1 MYNLIKEIRGQELEG
16 LAEML
21 KKRILSFDENFDG
34 MMDFRL
40 HHQNK
45 RFVHF
50 LLARIT
56 DYIERQSGYPSKFQ
70 YYVNDRTTRSG
81 TLKPFEI
88 EHIWSDKFDD
98 HRDEFSQR
106 EDFVEYGNLLGA
118 LILLPKG
125 INQSYGADSYQKKL
139 NYYCRENLL
148 AQSLSQ
154 LCYEKNPPFLNFI
167 ESSGLQFKAHNL
179 FKKEDITGRHLLY
192 KKICE
197 QIWDIKGFDELVKS
211 EYKIH

>member
-56 DYIERQSGYPSKFQ
+56 DYIERQSGYPS
-70 YYVNDRTTRSG
+70 
-81 TLKPFEI
+81 
-88 EHIWSDKFDD
+88 
-98 HRDEFSQR
+98 
-106 EDFVEYGNLLGA
+106 
-118 LILLPKG
+118 
-125 INQSYGADSYQKKL
+125 
-139 NYYCRENLL
+139 
-148 AQSLSQ
+148 
-154 LCYEKNPPFLNFI
+154 NF
-167 ESSGLQFKAHNL
+167 N
-179 FKKEDITGRHLLY
+179 IT
-192 KKICE
+192 
-197 QIWDIKGFDELVKS
+197 
-211 EYKIH
+211 